1 MTDFDAPVPMSHL
14 DAPVPMSHLDAPTII
29 RTKRDGGVLSDDAID
44 WIIGAYTRGS
54 VADAQMSALLM
65 AIFLRGMTTPEIAR
79 WTAAMVDSGER
90 LDFGDL
96 RHAGRPLALVDKHST
111 GGVGD
116 KITIPL
122 VPIIMA
128 CGGAVPQAAGRGLGH
143 TGGTLDK
150 LESIPGFTAE
160 ISTAQIRGQLCDLGA
175 AIFAAG
181 ELAPADR
188 KIYALR
194 DVTATTESLPLIA
207 SSVMSKK
214 IAEGTRGLVLDVK
227 VGSGAFLPTEAESRE
242 LARTMVDLGTEH
254 GLLTRALLT
263 DMNTPLGRAVGNAV
277 EVIESLE
284 VLEGGGPDDVVEL
297 TLALAREMLEV
308 AGVDAVDPAQTL
320 RDGSAMDRFRGLVAA
335 QGGDVSTLSS
345 TSGAGSSES
354 GAGSSKSGARGLP
367 IGAHSETV
375 TATRGGTMGDID
387 AMAVGLAVWRLGAGR
402 SEPGQRVQPG
412 AGLRIHRR
420 PGEPV
425 AAGEALF
432 TLYTDTP
439 QRFGAALSE
448 LDGGWSVGPALS
460 GSAGPSPPQRPLIID
475 RIT

>member
-1 MTDFDAPVPMSHL
+1 MTQFTFDMPS
-14 DAPVPMSHLDAPTII
+14 II

-44 WIIGAYTRGS
+44 WVIDAYTHGR
-54 VADAQMSALLM
+54 VAEAQMSALLM
-65 AIFLRGMTTPEIAR
+65 AIFLRGMTNGEIAR

-90 LDFGDL
+90 LDFSDL
-96 RHAGRPLALVDKHST
+96 RRDGKPLALVDKHST

-122 VPIIMA
+122 VSVVMA

-160 ISTAQIRGQLCDLGA
+160 ISKTQIRQQLCELGA

-214 IAEGTRGLVLDVK
+214 IAEGTRALVLDTK
-227 VGSGAFLPTEAESRE
+227 VGSGAFLKTEAESRE
-242 LARTMVDLGTEH
+242 LARTMVELGTAH
-254 GLLTRALLT
+254 GVRTRALLT
-263 DMNTPLGRAVGNAV
+263 DMNTPLGRTVGNAV
-277 EVIESLE
+277 EVAESLE
-284 VLEGGGPDDVVEL
+284 VLAGGGPDDVVEL
-297 TLALAREMLEV
+297 TLALAREMCDA
-308 AGVDAVDPAQTL
+308 AGLDGVDPAETL
-320 RDGSAMDRFRGLVAA
+320 RDGTAMDRFRALVAA
-335 QGGDVSTLSS
+335 QGGDPD
-345 TSGAGSSES
+345 A
-354 GAGSSKSGARGLP
+354 ALP
-367 IGAHSETV
+367 LGAHSETV
-375 TATRGGTMGDID
+375 SAPRGGTMGDID

-402 SEPGQRVQPG
+402 SAPGEQVQFG
-412 AGLRIHRR
+412 AGMRIHRR

-425 AAGEALF
+425 AAGEPLF

-439 QRFGAALSE
+439 ERLAGAVSE
-448 LDGGWSVGPALS
+448 LDGAWSVGDEPPAR
-460 GSAGPSPPQRPLIID
+460 RPLIID
-475 RIT
+475 RITG

>member
-1 MTDFDAPVPMSHL
+1 MTQFTFDMPS
-14 DAPVPMSHLDAPTII
+14 II

-44 WIIGAYTRGS
+44 WVIDAYTHGR
-54 VADAQMSALLM
+54 VAEAQMSALLM
-65 AIFLRGMTTPEIAR
+65 AIFLRGMTNGEIAR

-90 LDFGDL
+90 LDFSDL
-96 RHAGRPLALVDKHST
+96 RRDGKPLALVDKHST

-122 VPIIMA
+122 VPVVMA

-160 ISTAQIRGQLCDLGA
+160 ISKTQIRQQLCELGA

-214 IAEGTRGLVLDVK
+214 IAEGTRALVLDTK
-227 VGSGAFLPTEAESRE
+227 VGSGAFLKTEAESRE
-242 LARTMVDLGTEH
+242 LARTMVELGTAH
-254 GLLTRALLT
+254 GVRTRALLT
-263 DMNTPLGRAVGNAV
+263 DMNTPLGRTVGNAV
-277 EVIESLE
+277 EVAESLE
-284 VLEGGGPDDVVEL
+284 VLAGGGPDDVVEL
-297 TLALAREMLEV
+297 TLALAREMCDA
-308 AGVDAVDPAQTL
+308 AGLDGVDPAETL
-320 RDGSAMDRFRGLVAA
+320 RDGTAMDRFRALVAA
-335 QGGDVSTLSS
+335 QGGDPD
-345 TSGAGSSES
+345 A
-354 GAGSSKSGARGLP
+354 ALP
-367 IGAHSETV
+367 LGAHSETV
-375 TATRGGTMGDID
+375 SAPRGGTMGDID

-402 SEPGQRVQPG
+402 SAPGEQVQFG
-412 AGLRIHRR
+412 AGMRIHRR

-425 AAGEALF
+425 AAGEPLF

-439 QRFGAALSE
+439 ERLAGAVSE
-448 LDGGWSVGPALS
+448 LDGAWSVGDE
-460 GSAGPSPPQRPLIID
+460 PPGRRPLIID
-475 RIT
+475 RITG